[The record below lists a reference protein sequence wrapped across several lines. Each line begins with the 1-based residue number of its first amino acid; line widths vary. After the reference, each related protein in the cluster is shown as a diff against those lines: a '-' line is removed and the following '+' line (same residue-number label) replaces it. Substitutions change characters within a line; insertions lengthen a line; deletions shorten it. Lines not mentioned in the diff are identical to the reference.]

1 MRCAYC
7 GKVFTQRRKD
17 QRYCSKS
24 CRNMASRRRTR
35 RRSKTSKNANNL
47 PGLTKICVNEKAH
60 TSTPAKRKLAFC
72 PTCGKEFYARR
83 EGQKYCSRSCSG
95 KAKIAK
101 AQKAR
106 REALAEA
113 KRNLLG
119 IEIPAVWRFT
129 IHNCDYCANH
139 MRDGC
144 PSPRA
149 NILAMP
155 IKELPPEFWEII
167 KSRSCPGAEF
177 RVWDDSC
184 RHYDGGAC
192 ARRIKSCDGCAH
204 NFRTVKEVMG

>member
-1 MRCAYC
+1 MKCTYC
-7 GKVFTQRRKD
+7 GNEFTPRRKD

-24 CRNMASRRRTR
+24 CKVMASRRRTK
-35 RRSKTSKNANNL
+35 RRSKTSKKVNNS
-47 PGLTKICVNEKAH
+47 PGLAQTCLNDSAH
-60 TSTPAKRKLAFC
+60 ATIPPKGKLTFC
-72 PTCGKEFYARR
+72 AACGREFYARKVT
-83 EGQKYCSRSCSG
+83 QKYCSRRCAG
-95 KAKIAK
+95 RAKIAK

-106 REALAEA
+106 RERLAEA

-167 KSRSCPGAEF
+167 KSGSCPGAEF
-177 RVWDDSC
+177 RIWDTSC

-192 ARRIKSCDGCAH
+192 AKRIKSCDGCAH

>member
-7 GKVFTQRRKD
+7 GKEFTPRRKD

-24 CRNMASRRRTR
+24 CKVMACRRRTK
-35 RRSKTSKNANNL
+35 RRSKTPEKVNNS
-47 PGLTKICVNEKAH
+47 PGLTQKRLNDSAH
-60 TSTPAKRKLAFC
+60 ATIPPKGKLTFC
-72 PTCGKEFYARR
+72 AGCGREFYARKVT
-83 EGQKYCSRSCSG
+83 QKYCSRSCAG

-106 REALAEA
+106 RESLAEA

-119 IEIPAVWRFT
+119 IQVPAVWRFT

-167 KSRSCPGAEF
+167 KSGSCPGAEF
-177 RVWDDSC
+177 RVWDTSC
-184 RHYDGGAC
+184 RHYDGGDC
-192 ARRIKSCDGCAH
+192 ARGVKSCDGCAY